1 MASLVLEQ
9 ISKLERQ
16 LTILR
21 EQAKLADQQGRRAY
35 QVLARKDERFHCLS
49 DLFCDYADE
58 LFDDLSRLQ
67 RLSQKTADTD
77 LLQLYCDRLCGKF
90 IMLQGVI
97 NRLSHQQTRTK
108 AKVDVWR
115 SKVKKVVDSGNLT
128 QLYAKLEQ
136 QHIFEHRLKEEIDVK
151 ILQLNRST
159 SIEQSAVLQT
169 SILDLKTRYGR
180 CQRTTWQLEQLINQ
194 KQSR

>member
-1 MASLVLEQ
+1 MAGLVLEQ
-9 ISKLERQ
+9 ISKLEKQ
-16 LTILR
+16 LNILR
-21 EQAKLADQQGRRAY
+21 EQARLADQQGRRAY
-35 QVLARKDERFHCLS
+35 KVLARKDERFHCLS

-58 LFDDLSRLQ
+58 LFDDLARLQ
-67 RLSQKTADTD
+67 RLSQKTADLD

-90 IMLQGVI
+90 IMLQEVL
-97 NRLSHQQTRTK
+97 NRRPNQQTKDK
-108 AKVDVWR
+108 AKVDAWR

-136 QHIFEHRLKEEIDVK
+136 QHIFEHRLKEEIDKK
-151 ILQLNRST
+151 ILQLNRSG
-159 SIEQSAVLQT
+159 SIEQSAVLQK

-180 CQRTTWQLEQLINQ
+180 CQRTTWQLEQLIKQ